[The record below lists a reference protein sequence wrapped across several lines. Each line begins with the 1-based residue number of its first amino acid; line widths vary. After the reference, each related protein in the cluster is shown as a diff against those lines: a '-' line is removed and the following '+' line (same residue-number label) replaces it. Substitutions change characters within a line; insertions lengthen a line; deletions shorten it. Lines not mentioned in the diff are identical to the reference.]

1 MRSFYA
7 CLILFVAANTAAAQV
22 HDPGP
27 VVEAI
32 PAAIPT
38 IAPIPYGFSNSVID
52 HSGRVWILDVTYE
65 YPLPLANGIRPSPTR
80 TTRVTVIES
89 DAKTKR
95 TAQFNGTIQLVG
107 VGRYAVYAVI
117 TDYPTLTTS
126 AQPAQPAQPWLT
138 TRSLVALGPLFPS
151 LPSEAVPLQA
161 EVKVS
166 AVGDDVAPDTI
177 AFVDTTAFPFILG
190 PTGVTPTVT
199 IPTRLRTVQM
209 FQSDGKSF
217 TRLTPSPIPIP

>member
-22 HDPGP
+22 DDPGP

-52 HSGRVWILDVTYE
+52 HSGRVWILDVTYV

-89 DAKTKR
+89 DAKTKS
-95 TAQFNGTIQLVG
+95 TAQFNGTLQLVG

-126 AQPAQPAQPWLT
+126 ARPAQPFGLT
-138 TRSLVALGPLFPS
+138 TRSLVALGSAFPS

-166 AVGDDVAPDTI
+166 AVGDDGAPDTI

>member
-7 CLILFVAANTAAAQV
+7 FLILFVAANTAAAQAD
-22 HDPGP
+22 DPAA
-27 VVEAI
+27 VEVI
-32 PAAIPT
+32 PGAIPT

-52 HSGRVWILDVTYE
+52 HNGRFWIMDITYE
-65 YPLPLANGIRPSPTR
+65 FPPPLANGVRPIPTR

-89 DAKTKR
+89 DASTKR
-95 TAQFNGTIQLVG
+95 TAQFNGTFQVVG

-117 TDYPTLTTS
+117 TDYPTFTTL
-126 AQPAQPAQPWLT
+126 AQPIQPSML
-138 TRSLVALGPLFPS
+138 TRSLVALGPAFPT
-151 LPSEAVPLQA
+151 LPPVAVPLQA

-166 AVGDDVAPDTI
+166 AVGDDGAPDII
-177 AFVDTTAFPFILG
+177 AFVDMTPTPIILS
-190 PTGVTPTVT
+190 PTGATPTFT

-217 TRLTPSPIPIP
+217 TPLTPSPIPIP

>member
-22 HDPGP
+22 DDPGP

-52 HSGRVWILDVTYE
+52 HNGRLWIVDVTYE
-65 YPLPLANGIRPSPTR
+65 WAPLPNGFRSLTR

-89 DAKTKR
+89 DATTKR
-95 TAQFNGTIQLVG
+95 TAQFSGAFQIVG
-107 VGRYAVYAVI
+107 IGRQAVYAIV
-117 TDYPTLTTS
+117 TDYATFPFAPS
-126 AQPAQPAQPWLT
+126 PQPVIPAMVTGRWL
-138 TRSLVALGPLFPS
+138 VPLGPSFPNFPS
-151 LPSEAVPLQA
+151 LEVPSQA

-166 AVGDDVAPDTI
+166 AVGDDGAPDTI
-177 AFVDTTAFPFILG
+177 AFVDIPSSPRILE
-190 PTGVTPTVT
+190 PTGAVIPTAVR
-199 IPTRLRTVQM
+199 TRLRTVQM

-217 TRLTPSPIPIP
+217 TPLTPSPIPIP